1 VPIERPQVDV
11 AGGAAGRAA
20 RSQEPIADGDRGAD
34 GRREQHG
41 HTLGLALVPGG
52 HQLLGILKDLAIGC
66 AAGSRFLLGLPR
78 RASSIL
84 RRLNP
89 MAAAV

>member
-1 VPIERPQVDV
+1 
-11 AGGAAGRAA
+11 
-20 RSQEPIADGDRGAD
+20 
-34 GRREQHG
+34 
-41 HTLGLALVPGG
+41 LALVPGG